1 MPIPSGR
8 TLVLVGGRV
17 ALAEMTEEDQPHF
30 QCWLSGNVKLR
41 ELIDD
46 HHIPTMEDQMK
57 WFKRIQEPDRKFFS
71 LVTVPGH
78 TLIGNAGFV
87 QIDPQ
92 GGSAVL
98 RITIGNPGYLGKGL
112 GSEAVALLVRYAF
125 QHAGWDLLNL
135 KVLKGNSRAVRT
147 YEKNGFKVIR
157 EDLRD
162 GKTILTMALDRPSFS
177 HAS

>member
-1 MPIPSGR
+1 MVDRVI
-8 TLVLVGGRV
+8 VLAGNRV
-17 ALAEMTEEDQPHF
+17 ALAEMTETDQSRF
-30 QCWLSGNVKLR
+30 QRWLSGNVKLR

-46 HHIPTMEDQMK
+46 RHIPTMEDQMR
-57 WFKRIQEPDRKFFS
+57 WFRRIQEPDRKFFS

-92 GGSAVL
+92 GDSAVL

-112 GSEAVALLVRYAF
+112 GSEAVALLIRYAF
-125 QHAGWDLLNL
+125 QHAGWDLLSL

-147 YEKNGFKVIR
+147 YEKNGFKVTK
-157 EDLRD
+157 EDLRE
-162 GKTILTMALDRPSFS
+162 GKSVLTMALGRSGYLQHLS
-177 HAS
+177 